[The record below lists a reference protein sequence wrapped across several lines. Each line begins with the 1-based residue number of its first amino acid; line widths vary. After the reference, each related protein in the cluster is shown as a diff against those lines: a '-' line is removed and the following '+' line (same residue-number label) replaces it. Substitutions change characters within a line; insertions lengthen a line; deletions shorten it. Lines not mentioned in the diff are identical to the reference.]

1 MDKPPKIKVLH
12 ITQVG
17 GGIETY
23 LVQIFNNIDREK
35 FELILAAPPDRTALA
50 KMAGI
55 YNVTFYPIKLKW
67 QISPIHDII
76 SIFSILRLERKL
88 KPDIIHTH
96 SSKAGMIARLASLF
110 FKSTV
115 FYTPNGFA
123 YLGSEGIKRKVLLL
137 IEKMAIPFTD
147 TLLAASISE
156 ARRCFKDL
164 AFPRQKV
171 KVYPNSIEILPDD
184 KRLISAQP
192 TKIITTVGRL
202 VKQKNP
208 LMYLQVCKKIFSQ
221 RKDVHFQIIGAGFE
235 DTLRKDIE
243 KFIADN
249 SLGNAITIIEWMDRP
264 SLLETIRNTDV
275 FVMTSIFESFG
286 YVAAEAQ
293 MLNIPVVATDIDGLN
308 EIVKNNTTGY
318 LVKVNDSETMAE
330 KIISLLNDPIKASE
344 MGENGRERTSKFFDS
359 KKNIKRLEQLYLKAY
374 ERSKKN
380 L

>member
-115 FYTPNGFA
+115 FYA
-123 YLGSEGIKRKVLLL
+123 KS
-137 IEKMAIPFTD
+137 
-147 TLLAASISE
+147 
-156 ARRCFKDL
+156 L
-164 AFPRQKV
+164 AF
-171 KVYPNSIEILPDD
+171 D
-184 KRLISAQP
+184 
-192 TKIITTVGRL
+192 
-202 VKQKNP
+202 
-208 LMYLQVCKKIFSQ
+208 
-221 RKDVHFQIIGAGFE
+221 
-235 DTLRKDIE
+235 
-243 KFIADN
+243 
-249 SLGNAITIIEWMDRP
+249 
-264 SLLETIRNTDV
+264 
-275 FVMTSIFESFG
+275 
-286 YVAAEAQ
+286 
-293 MLNIPVVATDIDGLN
+293 
-308 EIVKNNTTGY
+308 
-318 LVKVNDSETMAE
+318 
-330 KIISLLNDPIKASE
+330 
-344 MGENGRERTSKFFDS
+344 
-359 KKNIKRLEQLYLKAY
+359 
-374 ERSKKN
+374 
-380 L
+380 